1 MADLNQKTNASYILP
16 CLQSDEAM
24 ATFAALF
31 LAETITADLDNSK
44 SFKSIVN
51 SFPQTMLSYHTSRN
65 SLPHTQDLTK
75 PPLTY
80 KEAMICLD
88 RALWQVMIDAEYKN
102 LINQGV
108 IEESVLLK
116 GKHAIGFCWTFTRKT
131 HPSVIEKAQLV
142 AQSFSQ
148 RPDDY
153 GDTYTPV
160 AKMVSI

>member
-24 ATFAALF
+24 AAFAALF
-31 LAETITADLDNSK
+31 LAETITADLDNLK

-51 SFPQTMLSYHTSRN
+51 SFPWTMLSYHTSRD

-88 RALWQVMIDAEYKN
+88 HALWRVVIDAEYKN
-102 LINQGV
+102 LIN
-108 IEESVLLK
+108 
-116 GKHAIGFCWTFTRKT
+116 
-131 HPSVIEKAQLV
+131 
-142 AQSFSQ
+142 
-148 RPDDY
+148 
-153 GDTYTPV
+153 
-160 AKMVSI
+160 